1 MTHRCLIEDFLA
13 TGTRWHIFWFQMLP
27 PVLEMSGFRRSQ
39 RNFAPIITA
48 ILRIME
54 VVIIERKAFEALM
67 ADVSS
72 LTEKVNRLCGRESDR
87 RMAKWMDN
95 EEVCRLLRL
104 SPRTLQTMR
113 DKGLIACSQI
123 GKKFYYRR
131 EDVANLVIDSKEA
144 SL

>member
-1 MTHRCLIEDFLA
+1 
-13 TGTRWHIFWFQMLP
+13 MLP
-27 PVLEMSGFRRSQ
+27 PALKMSGFEELQ
-39 RNFAPIITA
+39 RNFAPTIIA

-72 LTEKVNRLCGRESDR
+72 LTEKVNRLCGREKDR

-131 EDVANLVIDSKEA
+131 EDVASLVTSIKEDS
-144 SL
+144 L

>member
-1 MTHRCLIEDFLA
+1 MN
-13 TGTRWHIFWFQMLP
+13 
-27 PVLEMSGFRRSQ
+27 GFEALR
-39 RNFAPIITA
+39 RNFAPTITA
-48 ILRIME
+48 TLRIME
-54 VVIIERKAFEALM
+54 VVIIERKAFEVLM

-72 LTEKVNRLCGRESDR
+72 LTEKVNRLCGRERDR

-104 SPRTLQTMR
+104 SPRTLQMMR

-131 EDVANLVIDSKEA
+131 EDVASLVVGGKEGC
-144 SL
+144 L

>member
-1 MTHRCLIEDFLA
+1 
-13 TGTRWHIFWFQMLP
+13 MLP
-27 PVLEMSGFRRSQ
+27 LALEMSGFRRPQ
-39 RNFAPIITA
+39 RNFALTITA

-67 ADVSS
+67 VNVSS
-72 LTEKVNRLCGRESDR
+72 LTEKVNRLCGREKDR

-131 EDVANLVIDSKEA
+131 EDVASLVTGYKEG

>member
-1 MTHRCLIEDFLA
+1 
-13 TGTRWHIFWFQMLP
+13 
-27 PVLEMSGFRRSQ
+27 
-39 RNFAPIITA
+39 
-48 ILRIME
+48 ME
-54 VVIIERKAFEALM
+54 VVIIEKKAFEALM

-72 LTEKVNRLCGRESDR
+72 LTEKVNRLCGRERDR

-104 SPRTLQTMR
+104 SPRTLQMMR

-131 EDVANLVIDSKEA
+131 EDVAGLFADGKEG

>member
-1 MTHRCLIEDFLA
+1 M
-13 TGTRWHIFWFQMLP
+13 QP
-27 PVLEMSGFRRSQ
+27 PALEMSGFRRPQ
-39 RNFAPIITA
+39 RNFAPTITA

-67 ADVSS
+67 MDVSS
-72 LTEKVNRLCGRESDR
+72 LTEKVNRLCGREGDR

-113 DKGLIACSQI
+113 DQGLIACSQI

-131 EDVANLVIDSKEA
+131 EDVESLVTNSKEGC
-144 SL
+144 L

>member
-1 MTHRCLIEDFLA
+1 
-13 TGTRWHIFWFQMLP
+13 MLP
-27 PVLEMSGFRRSQ
+27 SALKMRAFGKLQ
-39 RNFAPIITA
+39 RNFAPTITA

-67 ADVSS
+67 TDVSS
-72 LTEKVNRLCGRESDR
+72 LTEKVNRLCGREKDR

-131 EDVANLVIDSKEA
+131 EDVANLVADSRET

>member
-1 MTHRCLIEDFLA
+1 M
-13 TGTRWHIFWFQMLP
+13 QP
-27 PVLEMSGFRRSQ
+27 PALEMSGFRRPQ
-39 RNFAPIITA
+39 RNFAPTITA
-48 ILRIME
+48 TLRIME

-72 LTEKVNRLCGRESDR
+72 LTEKVNRLCGREKDR

-131 EDVANLVIDSKEA
+131 EDVASLVTDSKET

>member
-1 MTHRCLIEDFLA
+1 
-13 TGTRWHIFWFQMLP
+13 
-27 PVLEMSGFRRSQ
+27 
-39 RNFAPIITA
+39 
-48 ILRIME
+48 ME

-67 ADVSS
+67 TDVSS
-72 LTEKVNRLCGRESDR
+72 LTEKVNRLCGREKDR

-104 SPRTLQTMR
+104 TPRTLQTMR

-131 EDVANLVIDSKEA
+131 EDVASLVADSREGC
-144 SL
+144 L

>member
-1 MTHRCLIEDFLA
+1 
-13 TGTRWHIFWFQMLP
+13 MLP
-27 PVLEMSGFRRSQ
+27 PALKMRAFGKLQ
-39 RNFAPIITA
+39 RNFAPTITA
-48 ILRIME
+48 TLRIME

-67 ADVSS
+67 MDVSS
-72 LTEKVNRLCGRESDR
+72 LTEKVNCLCGREKDR

-131 EDVANLVIDSKEA
+131 EDVESLVTNSKEGC
-144 SL
+144 L

>member
-1 MTHRCLIEDFLA
+1 
-13 TGTRWHIFWFQMLP
+13 MLP
-27 PVLEMSGFRRSQ
+27 PALEMSGFRRSR

-48 ILRIME
+48 TLRIME

-72 LTEKVNRLCGRESDR
+72 LTEKVNRLCGREGDR

-131 EDVANLVIDSKEA
+131 EDVESLVTNSKES

>member
-1 MTHRCLIEDFLA
+1 
-13 TGTRWHIFWFQMLP
+13 MLP
-27 PVLEMSGFRRSQ
+27 PALEMSGFRRSR
-39 RNFAPIITA
+39 RNFAPTITA
-48 ILRIME
+48 TLRIME

-131 EDVANLVIDSKEA
+131 EDVESLVTNSKES

>member
-1 MTHRCLIEDFLA
+1 
-13 TGTRWHIFWFQMLP
+13 
-27 PVLEMSGFRRSQ
+27 
-39 RNFAPIITA
+39 
-48 ILRIME
+48 ME
-54 VVIIERKAFEALM
+54 VVIIEKKAFEALM

-72 LTEKVNRLCGRESDR
+72 LTEKVNRLCGRERDR

-104 SPRTLQTMR
+104 SPRTLQMMR

-131 EDVANLVIDSKEA
+131 EDVASLVVGGKKGC
-144 SL
+144 L

>member
-1 MTHRCLIEDFLA
+1 
-13 TGTRWHIFWFQMLP
+13 MLP
-27 PVLEMSGFRRSQ
+27 PDLEMSGFRRSQ
-39 RNFAPIITA
+39 RNFAPTITA
-48 ILRIME
+48 TLRIME

-67 ADVSS
+67 TDVSS
-72 LTEKVNRLCGRESDR
+72 LTEKVNRLCGREKDR

-131 EDVANLVIDSKEA
+131 EDVASLVIDSKKD

>member
-1 MTHRCLIEDFLA
+1 
-13 TGTRWHIFWFQMLP
+13 
-27 PVLEMSGFRRSQ
+27 
-39 RNFAPIITA
+39 
-48 ILRIME
+48 ME

-72 LTEKVNRLCGRESDR
+72 LTEKVNRLCGREKDR

-123 GKKFYYRR
+123 GKKFYYRW
-131 EDVANLVIDSKEA
+131 EDVAKLVADSRET

>member
-1 MTHRCLIEDFLA
+1 
-13 TGTRWHIFWFQMLP
+13 MLP
-27 PVLEMSGFRRSQ
+27 PALKMSGFRRPQ
-39 RNFAPIITA
+39 RNFALTITA

-67 ADVSS
+67 VNVSS
-72 LTEKVNRLCGRESDR
+72 LTEKVNRLCGREKDR

-131 EDVANLVIDSKEA
+131 EDVASLVTGYKEG

>member
-1 MTHRCLIEDFLA
+1 M
-13 TGTRWHIFWFQMLP
+13 QP
-27 PVLEMSGFRRSQ
+27 PTLEMSGFEELQ
-39 RNFAPIITA
+39 RNFAPTITA
-48 ILRIME
+48 TLRIME

-72 LTEKVNRLCGRESDR
+72 LTEKVNRLCGREKDR

-131 EDVANLVIDSKEA
+131 ENVASLVTDSKEA

>member
-1 MTHRCLIEDFLA
+1 
-13 TGTRWHIFWFQMLP
+13 MLP
-27 PVLEMSGFRRSQ
+27 PALKMRAFGKLQ
-39 RNFAPIITA
+39 RNFAPTITA
-48 ILRIME
+48 TLRIME

-67 ADVSS
+67 MDVSS
-72 LTEKVNRLCGRESDR
+72 LTEKVNRLCGREGDR

-131 EDVANLVIDSKEA
+131 EDVAGLVIDSKEA

>member
-1 MTHRCLIEDFLA
+1 
-13 TGTRWHIFWFQMLP
+13 MLP
-27 PVLEMSGFRRSQ
+27 PALEMSGFRRSR
-39 RNFAPIITA
+39 RNFAPLITA
-48 ILRIME
+48 TLRIME

-131 EDVANLVIDSKEA
+131 EDVESLVTNSKES

>member
-1 MTHRCLIEDFLA
+1 
-13 TGTRWHIFWFQMLP
+13 MLP
-27 PVLEMSGFRRSQ
+27 PALEMSGFRRLR

-48 ILRIME
+48 TLRIME

-95 EEVCRLLRL
+95 EEVCRLLSL

-131 EDVANLVIDSKEA
+131 EDVESLVTNSKES

>member
-1 MTHRCLIEDFLA
+1 
-13 TGTRWHIFWFQMLP
+13 MLP
-27 PVLEMSGFRRSQ
+27 PALKMSGFRRPQ
-39 RNFAPIITA
+39 RNFALTITA

-67 ADVSS
+67 VNVSS
-72 LTEKVNRLCGRESDR
+72 LTEKVNRLCGREKDR

-131 EDVANLVIDSKEA
+131 EDVESLVTGYKEG

>member
-1 MTHRCLIEDFLA
+1 
-13 TGTRWHIFWFQMLP
+13 
-27 PVLEMSGFRRSQ
+27 
-39 RNFAPIITA
+39 
-48 ILRIME
+48 ME

-67 ADVSS
+67 TDVSS
-72 LTEKVNRLCGRESDR
+72 LTEKVNRLCGREKDR

-104 SPRTLQTMR
+104 TPRTLQTMR

-131 EDVANLVIDSKEA
+131 EDVANLVLFLA
-144 SL
+144 SPVSDYITGEVIRVDGGMAM

>member
-1 MTHRCLIEDFLA
+1 
-13 TGTRWHIFWFQMLP
+13 MLP
-27 PVLEMSGFRRSQ
+27 PELEMSGFRRSQ
-39 RNFAPIITA
+39 RNFAPTITA
-48 ILRIME
+48 TLRIME

-67 ADVSS
+67 TDVSS
-72 LTEKVNRLCGRESDR
+72 LTEKVNRLCGREKDR

-104 SPRTLQTMR
+104 TPRTLQTMR

-131 EDVANLVIDSKEA
+131 EDVANLVADSRET

>member
-1 MTHRCLIEDFLA
+1 
-13 TGTRWHIFWFQMLP
+13 MLP
-27 PVLEMSGFRRSQ
+27 PELEMSGFRRSQ
-39 RNFAPIITA
+39 RNFAPTITA
-48 ILRIME
+48 TLRIME

-67 ADVSS
+67 VDVSS
-72 LTEKVNRLCGRESDR
+72 LTEKVNRLCGREKDR

-95 EEVCRLLRL
+95 EEVCQLLRL

-131 EDVANLVIDSKEA
+131 EDVASLVTSIKEDS
-144 SL
+144 L

>member
-1 MTHRCLIEDFLA
+1 
-13 TGTRWHIFWFQMLP
+13 MLP
-27 PVLEMSGFRRSQ
+27 PALEMSGFRRSR
-39 RNFAPIITA
+39 RNFAPLITA
-48 ILRIME
+48 TLRIME

-72 LTEKVNRLCGRESDR
+72 LTEKVSRLCGRESDR

-131 EDVANLVIDSKEA
+131 EDVKSLVTHSKEGY
-144 SL
+144 L